1 MKHKHNN
8 QGFHLSFL
16 VLAVAVLAVI
26 GLVGWKV
33 FSNNKSN
40 TSSTAPSSGAQNSA
54 STTGKISN
62 IDTSKLSLDQSAAT
76 SDPIGDKNGPFF
88 HSVYTA
94 TATDG
99 IHFTATDNKIAEH
112 ASVPDVI
119 KLPSGQLVFYAV
131 DGGGRSKSGVLIGV
145 SDDNGKTWKTGS
157 AQFTSS
163 QDGQAGADPEAVM
176 SDNGQ
181 LRLYYVVFPSK
192 PTPGQPPGTDTVN
205 KVYSATS
212 TDGIHFTQEQGVRFE
227 YAQITDP
234 DVIKIG
240 STWFMY
246 SAQGQTQLYATSTD
260 AGGSFSYKGVV
271 RATGA
276 VSKTVSL
283 SDGSYRQFY
292 CGKGGIVS
300 ETSKDGINWNSG
312 VVSLTSAASQITCD
326 PSPVQLDTNNWLM
339 VYKVS
344 N

>member
-1 MKHKHNN
+1 MKHKHDQ
-8 QGFHLSFL
+8 QGFHHIILLLL
-16 VLAVAVLAVI
+16 VVVLAVI

-33 FSNNKSN
+33 FDKKS
-40 TSSTAPSSGAQNSA
+40 TSGTAGSSSTGSNQGS
-54 STTGKISN
+54 KIDK
-62 IDTSKLSLDQSAAT
+62 IDTSKLRLDQAVAV
-76 SDPIGDKNGPFF
+76 SDPIGDPNGPYY

-94 TATDG
+94 TSSDG
-99 IHFTATDNKIAEH
+99 IQFIASGNKIAEH

-131 DGGGRSKSGVLIGV
+131 DGGGRSKSGVLMGV

-163 QDGQAGADPEAVM
+163 QDGQAGADPEAIM

-181 LRLYYVVFPSK
+181 LRLYYVVFPNK

-205 KVYSATS
+205 KVYSALS
-212 TDGIHFTQEQGVRFE
+212 SDGINFSQEPGVRFE

-246 SAQGQTQLYATSTD
+246 TAQGQTQLYATSTD
-260 AGGSFSYKGVV
+260 AGGSFSYKGVI
-271 RATGA
+271 RTTGA

-283 SDGSYRQFY
+283 SDGNYRQFY

-300 ETSKDGINWNSG
+300 ETSSDGISWNSS
-312 VVSLTSAASQITCD
+312 VVSLPSLNSQIMCD
-326 PSPVQLDTNNWLM
+326 PSPVQLDSNNWLM
-339 VYKVS
+339 VYKLA